1 MHRPPIRLPLLPAA
15 AFILVWCS
23 GYIAGPIGVEAIA
36 PITLAGLRFTVAA
49 VVATAVALALRRP
62 LPADR
67 PAMARIAGVGLVM
80 NGLQFALMYLAFDL
94 GLGATLASLFHSLS
108 PVLTLLLAAALLS
121 ERITGTQVVGFVI
134 GVGGVVLVLG
144 PDLDE
149 AGGLLAVGLG
159 ALSMLCLSLGT
170 LGQRWIG
177 HAPDPLWSAAIQ
189 FAVAAPPLLL
199 LGLALDGADPVHEP
213 LQGLVV
219 VLYLGVV
226 NSVVGLVLLGA
237 LVRTGGAGAAGSL
250 FFLAPPVTAVLAWI
264 VLQQTLNWRELLGLL
279 VSVAGVALATRRRR
293 AIIDATAA
301 P

>member
-1 MHRPPIRLPLLPAA
+1 M
-15 AFILVWCS
+15 WCS

>member
-1 MHRPPIRLPLLPAA
+1 
-15 AFILVWCS
+15 VWCS

-279 VSVAGVALATRRRR
+279 VSVAGVGLATRRRR

-301 P
+301 S

>member
-1 MHRPPIRLPLLPAA
+1 
-15 AFILVWCS
+15 VWCS